1 MYTNNVNQAHE
12 RGDPRRKEWRS
23 EGKREKDIYMKQ
35 ERVCGFMRTVYHKLR
50 LMIKTF
56 LCT

>member
-1 MYTNNVNQAHE
+1 MSATNMYTNNVNQAHE

-35 ERVCGFMRTVYHKLR
+35 ERVFVWFHEDSVS
-50 LMIKTF
+50 
-56 LCT
+56 